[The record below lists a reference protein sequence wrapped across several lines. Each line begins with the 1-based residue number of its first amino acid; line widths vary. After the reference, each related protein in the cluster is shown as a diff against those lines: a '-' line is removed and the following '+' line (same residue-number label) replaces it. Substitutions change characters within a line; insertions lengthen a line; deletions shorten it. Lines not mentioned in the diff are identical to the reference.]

1 MFEFYDPVVMSKS
14 QNFSEKS
21 REEQK
26 ILEEL
31 INRPDFLP
39 TAEDEKILIRQYSS
53 TLKKRKEALIRF
65 LSSVDWK
72 NQDQRKDAMKLFEK
86 WEKPDIY

>member
-21 REEQK
+21 REEQEK
-26 ILEEL
+26 LEEL

-65 LSSVDWK
+65 LSSVDWQ
-72 NQDQRKDAMKLFEK
+72 NQDQRKDAMKLFDK

>member
-1 MFEFYDPVVMSKS
+1 VFEFYDPVVMSKS

-21 REEQK
+21 REEQEK
-26 ILEEL
+26 LEEL

-65 LSSVDWK
+65 LSSVDWQ
-72 NQDQRKDAMKLFEK
+72 NQD
-86 WEKPDIY
+86 

>member
-21 REEQK
+21 REEQEK
-26 ILEEL
+26 LEEL

-65 LSSVDWK
+65 LSSVDWQ
-72 NQDQRKDAMKLFEK
+72 NQD
-86 WEKPDIY
+86 